1 MQLSMQNYQAIFLTK
16 INIVAFNILIQLNLD
31 QIKVGFTSINKIHAD
46 VKVCDIQQ
54 VLTSALE
61 HREFPQ
67 DIFLEY
73 NPNGGSLLSFNLIFY
88 KRDG

>member
-1 MQLSMQNYQAIFLTK
+1 MQLSIQNYQAVFFTK
-16 INIVAFNILIQLNLD
+16 INIGAFKILLQLILD
-31 QIKVGFTSINKIHAD
+31 QTKVGFTPINKIHVD
-46 VKVCDIQQ
+46 VKIYSDIQH

-73 NPNGGSLLSFNLIFY
+73 DPNGGSLLSFNLIF
-88 KRDG
+88 

>member
-1 MQLSMQNYQAIFLTK
+1 MQLSMQNYQAIFFIK
-16 INIVAFNILIQLNLD
+16 INIGAFNILLQLILD
-31 QIKVGFTSINKIHAD
+31 QIKVGFTPINKYMLMQ
-46 VKVCDIQQ
+46 KYSDIQQ

-73 NPNGGSLLSFNLIFY
+73 DPNGGSLVSFNLIF
-88 KRDG
+88 